1 MVISDVS
8 DSEILISVKSWGTRC
23 PTYVV
28 RNILSIDFGHHNT
41 TTAQVLRRLKKLE
54 KEGKVVRMKSPYKVM
69 LCWGVV
75 EGVI

>member
-28 RNILSIDFGHHNT
+28 RNTLSMDFGHRSI

-75 EGVI
+75 EATL